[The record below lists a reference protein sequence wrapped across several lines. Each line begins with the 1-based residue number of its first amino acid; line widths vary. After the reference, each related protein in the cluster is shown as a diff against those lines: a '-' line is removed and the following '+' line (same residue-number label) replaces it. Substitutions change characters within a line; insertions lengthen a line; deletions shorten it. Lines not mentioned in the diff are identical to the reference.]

1 MIADDY
7 GDTPIFRYTRA
18 DALRDGVLLDISD
31 TARTCALL
39 QTPTAMT
46 VGLWNVLAPGAPFN
60 SKDERLKEV
69 LYTFLFASIGM
80 RSRRIFETPSANIMV
95 YVLEVESKV
104 VHVKAAA
111 HLDETGQP
119 VCTLMLESED

>member
-7 GDTPIFRYTRA
+7 GGTPIFRYTRA

-31 TARTCALL
+31 TARTCAML

-60 SKDERLKEV
+60 SEDERLKDA
-69 LYTFLFASIGM
+69 LYTLLFASIGM
-80 RSRRIFETPSANIMV
+80 RPRRIFDTPSAHIMV

-104 VHVKAAA
+104 VRVKAAA
-111 HLDETGQP
+111 HFDETDQP